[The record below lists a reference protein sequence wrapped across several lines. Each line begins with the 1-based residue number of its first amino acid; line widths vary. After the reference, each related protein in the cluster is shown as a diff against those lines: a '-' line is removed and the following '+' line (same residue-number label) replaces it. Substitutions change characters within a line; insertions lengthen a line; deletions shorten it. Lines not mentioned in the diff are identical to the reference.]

1 MLSLLYSKQDC
12 LQILLVFLRNF
23 KTVVRRS
30 DIGGYGLVRFNIRV
44 LQKNFRMQFNV
55 IKLQVLVQN
64 LIIDTVEYQLEQVIR
79 LLLSVGE
86 LIPLEVLNVV
96 Q

>member
-1 MLSLLYSKQDC
+1 M
-12 LQILLVFLRNF
+12 
-23 KTVVRRS
+23 
-30 DIGGYGLVRFNIRV
+30 RV
-44 LQKNFRMQFNV
+44 LQKNFRMLFNV

-64 LIIDTVEYQLEQVIR
+64 PIIDTVEYQLEQVIR